1 MTEKKPMHIHILGVC
16 GSFMGGLAAI
26 ANQAGY
32 KVTGCDEGIYPPM
45 SLQLQSMGIDL
56 IEGWG
61 IEQLDLNP
69 DLYVVGNVVSRGN
82 TLMEEILNR
91 NLPYVSGPQWLHE
104 SVLASKWVLAVA
116 GTHGKTTTTAMLAKI
131 LDYAGLNPGFLV
143 GGVPIDFGVSSRLAQ
158 SDFFVIEADEYDTAF
173 FDKRSKFLHYRPR
186 TAVLNNLE
194 YDHADIF
201 PNLDAIET
209 QFHHF
214 VRTVPSNGALI
225 VNQDSPALRRVTER
239 GCWSEVIP
247 FGGAESWSYRQL
259 NNGAHIEILH
269 NGVIQGSYE
278 PSFFGPHNLDN
289 ALAAML
295 AARHGGVPVEVG
307 LRALEDFGGVKR
319 RMELLGEVNKI
330 KVYDDFAHHPTA
342 IKATLGGVKQRYPDS
357 RVLAVFEPRSNS
369 MRLGHHNAHLSD
381 SLAIA
386 DLVYCYTGGLDWN
399 ADELFASLGDAV
411 FLSDDINVMTRL
423 IAEDARPGDL
433 ILIMSNGGFQNIHE
447 KVLDLLRSKPLK

>member
-1 MTEKKPMHIHILGVC
+1 MHIHILGVC
-16 GSFMGGLAAI
+16 GTFMGGLAAI

-32 KVTGCDEGIYPPM
+32 KVTGCDEGVYPPM
-45 SLQLQSMGIDL
+45 SLQLQSIGIDL

-61 IEQLDLNP
+61 VEQLDLNP

-82 TLMEEILNR
+82 PLMEEILNR
-91 NLPYVSGPQWLHE
+91 NLPYVSGPHWLYE

-143 GGVPIDFGVSSRLAQ
+143 GGVPIDFGTSSRMTE

-186 TAVLNNLE
+186 TAVFNNLE

-201 PNLDAIET
+201 PNLDAIES

-214 VRTVPSNGALI
+214 VRTVPSKGALI
-225 VNQDSPALRRVTER
+225 VNQDSPALSRVTER

-247 FGGAESWSYRQL
+247 FGGPESWSYRKL
-259 NNGAHIEILH
+259 NNGEQIEILY
-269 NGVIQGSYE
+269 NGAIKGSYK
-278 PSFFGPHNLDN
+278 PRFFGAHNLDN
-289 ALAAML
+289 ALAALL
-295 AARHGGVPVEVG
+295 AARHSGVPIEVG
-307 LRALEDFGGVKR
+307 LRALEDFRGVKR
-319 RMELLGEVNKI
+319 RMELRGKVSKI
-330 KVYDDFAHHPTA
+330 QVYDDFAHHPTA
-342 IKATLGGVKQRYPDS
+342 IKTTLEGLKQRYPDA

-369 MRLGHHNAHLSD
+369 MKLGHHNAYLSD

-386 DLVYCYTGGLDWN
+386 DFVYCYTRGLNWN
-399 ADELFASLGDAV
+399 ADELFASMGDAV
-411 FLSDDINVMTRL
+411 FLSDDVNVM
-423 IAEDARPGDL
+423 ARSIVANACPGDF
-433 ILIMSNGGFQNIHE
+433 ILIMSNGGFQNIQE
-447 KVLDLLRSKPLK
+447 KVLDLLRSKSIK